1 MNKTAL
7 IIGVLALTGVGAF
20 LYFRPKSSA
29 PTTGSLGLGSLGLG
43 APDSTTGSLGLGS
56 LGLGA
61 PDSTTTAVPP
71 TGTQL
76 FTPEQVEQIAIK
88 MSEARDLTK
97 RICELKKQYK
107 ITVDEMNDFMN
118 FTSYENPS
126 YGAVIPTLTRAQI
139 LAQQA
144 GARKKAVQ
152 EVADSINKLKELG
165 YKEENCLTVRIA

>member
-43 APDSTTGSLGLGS
+43 APDSTTTS
-56 LGLGA
+56 
-61 PDSTTTAVPP
+61 VPP

-76 FTPEQVEQIAIK
+76 VTPEQVAEIALK
-88 MSEARDLTK
+88 MSEARELTK
-97 RICELKKQYK
+97 NICALKKEYN
-107 ITVDEMNDFMN
+107 ITTDEMNDFMN

-126 YGAVIPTLTRAQI
+126 YGAVTAGMTRAQI
-139 LAQQA
+139 LAQNA
-144 GARKKAVQ
+144 LKRKKAVQ
-152 EVADSINKLKELG
+152 EVSDSIKKLQELG
-165 YKEENCLTVRIA
+165 YKEDNCVMVKIA